1 LIAVAWQFEVKPE
14 YQEAFEHFF
23 GADGEWTA
31 FSRRSRAFLGS
42 SFLKDLAQPSR
53 YLLVEYW
60 SETLVYEKHLAD
72 YSDEVKSLE
81 SQRERF
87 LTAAHPLGIFNALDV
102 PDRSGPTWSRRTGR
116 TFQET

>member
-1 LIAVAWQFEVKPE
+1 VIAVAWQFDVKPE
-14 YQEAFEHFF
+14 HQDAFEHFF

-31 FSRRSRAFLGS
+31 LSRRSRAFLGS

-60 SETLVYEKHLAD
+60 SETVVYERHLVD
-72 YSDEVKSLE
+72 FGDEVKTLE
-81 SQRERF
+81 ERREQF
-87 LTAAHPLGIFNALDV
+87 LTGAHPLGIFNALDV
-102 PDRSGPTWSRRTGR
+102 PDRTGPTWSRRTGR